1 MSVAGVRMP
10 PLAVVAAMLR
20 ASISATPES
29 WPLPGLEP
37 SRLGKLRVVWRMD
50 SAPFAGTSP
59 APKQGPQ
66 KAVRMVAP
74 LAIRSL
80 ITPVR
85 TSSIMIGWLPGYT
98 LRA

>member
-20 ASISATPES
+20 ASIRATPAS

-50 SAPFAGTSP
+50 SAPLAGTSP

-74 LAIRSL
+74 LAISSL

-85 TSSIMIGWLPGYT
+85 TSSIMMG
-98 LRA
+98 

>member
-1 MSVAGVRMP
+1 MP

-20 ASISATPES
+20 ASIRATPAS

-50 SAPFAGTSP
+50 SAPLAGTSP

-74 LAIRSL
+74 LAIRSVS
-80 ITPVR
+80 TPVR
-85 TSSIMIGWLPGYT
+85 FSSIIMGWLPG
-98 LRA
+98 